1 MKSKVVLQRTI
12 IEFQDSNK
20 IVKLSTC
27 WNYQDY
33 FSLKLFNLPKYIYFS
48 PTWSGE
54 KSAPLPRFIQ
64 PGVPPRR
71 RNRKFSSALSNSD
84 SQFVHAFRGKHAST
98 SCLSCDFASLH
109 LQLPPFQDAE
119 TEQSVK
125 KLVTAHAQRAK
136 WSNKATNW
144 KLGKWEF
151 PELIWFK
158 YCTAR
163 WLFNKKYKLAHK
175 VHSWELK
182 NYKFEYKWES
192 SVPGWG
198 LERLRQNKI
207 ISRKIMI
214 NYINNKQFSD

>member
-1 MKSKVVLQRTI
+1 MREKIEIFLIFNCIFKVKSKVVLQRAI

-33 FSLKLFNLPKYIYFS
+33 FSLKLFNFPKYIYFS

-54 KSAPLPRFIQ
+54 KSAPLSRFIQ
-64 PGVPPRR
+64 PSVPPRR

-98 SCLSCDFASLH
+98 SCLSCDSASLH

-125 KLVTAHAQRAK
+125 KISHCARPKSEMIEQ
-136 WSNKATNW
+136 SNK
-144 KLGKWEF
+144 LEIGKM
-151 PELIWFK
+151 
-158 YCTAR
+158 R
-163 WLFNKKYKLAHK
+163 
-175 VHSWELK
+175 
-182 NYKFEYKWES
+182 
-192 SVPGWG
+192 
-198 LERLRQNKI
+198 
-207 ISRKIMI
+207 ISRINLVQILHGEMI
-214 NYINNKQFSD
+214 I